1 MFGHTNDIKPFT
13 EAAIFTPSSK
23 LEPVKLSHDTGHFGI
38 HGGVDVRT
46 NVGTYGTERTP
57 RQNECAG
64 LSHARIVSTREGLV
78 PIKFAIE
85 TTARQN
91 GGNLN
96 SLCLFSFCDDKDNTT
111 LIRFKF

>member
-1 MFGHTNDIKPFT
+1 MLNIVHLDP
-13 EAAIFTPSSK
+13 
-23 LEPVKLSHDTGHFGI
+23 
-38 HGGVDVRT
+38 
-46 NVGTYGTERTP
+46 TP

-64 LSHARIVSTREGLV
+64 LTHARIVSTREGLV
-78 PIKFAIE
+78 PIKFAIG

-96 SLCLFSFCDDKDNTT
+96 SVCLFSFCDDKDNTT

>member
-1 MFGHTNDIKPFT
+1 MIVPETYHVPFCATHAQTFFASERISGLAAT
-13 EAAIFTPSSK
+13 EHARN
-23 LEPVKLSHDTGHFGI
+23 
-38 HGGVDVRT
+38 RT
-46 NVGTYGTERTP
+46 LPDQSP
-57 RQNECAG
+57 RQNECTG

-78 PIKFAIE
+78 PIKFAME

-96 SLCLFSFCDDKDNTT
+96 SLCLSSFCDDKDNTT